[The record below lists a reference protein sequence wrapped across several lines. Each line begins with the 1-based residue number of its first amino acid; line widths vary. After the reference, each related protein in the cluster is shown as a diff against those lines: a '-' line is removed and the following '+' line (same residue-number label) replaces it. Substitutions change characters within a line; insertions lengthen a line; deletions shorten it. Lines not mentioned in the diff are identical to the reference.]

1 MLTFTWLKWR
11 FMVSDLLGILIYL
24 YNIIALVLTY
34 IRVVQKMTHLLI
46 SHNFLSGLCNLMKF
60 HNRELQGDFSH
71 YESFQLNVTKN
82 MKVSNV
88 QKKGV

>member
-1 MLTFTWLKWR
+1 
-11 FMVSDLLGILIYL
+11 
-24 YNIIALVLTY
+24 
-34 IRVVQKMTHLLI
+34 
-46 SHNFLSGLCNLMKF
+46 MKF
-60 HNRELQGDFSH
+60 HTSELQRNFSQ

>member
-1 MLTFTWLKWR
+1 
-11 FMVSDLLGILIYL
+11 
-24 YNIIALVLTY
+24 
-34 IRVVQKMTHLLI
+34 
-46 SHNFLSGLCNLMKF
+46 MKF

-88 QKKGV
+88 QKKGVWKCNITYLLIVSNNNKCLMWASTTLQTASEHIFFEKMHKHTPFSV

>member
-1 MLTFTWLKWR
+1 
-11 FMVSDLLGILIYL
+11 
-24 YNIIALVLTY
+24 
-34 IRVVQKMTHLLI
+34 
-46 SHNFLSGLCNLMKF
+46 MKF

>member
-34 IRVVQKMTHLLI
+34 IRVVQKKAHLLI

-60 HNRELQGDFSH
+60 TSVNF
-71 YESFQLNVTKN
+71 
-82 MKVSNV
+82 KVILASIRV
-88 QKKGV
+88 FY